1 MFGKTTTQGCVTKTY
16 KKHNNISYP
25 ELPLSFAQI
34 PIHSGHCPVQ
44 IWTDFRVYFGKQ
56 IKRDRRKT
64 TTTTTTSRIE
74 IDGPVHSA
82 SAYARIVYLHTF
94 IYVYIFAL
102 FISRGFC
109 RGSWF
114 FLRFSI
120 LFSAP
125 TNRLRCILFALLQHR
140 CVWVRLFF
148 ANLCLVMH
156 MERVVKFSN
165 G

>member
-64 TTTTTTSRIE
+64 TTTTTTRIE

-82 SAYARIVYLHTF
+82 SAYARIVYEHTY
-94 IYVYIFAL
+94 IYVCIYLCSFYIP
-102 FISRGFC
+102 
-109 RGSWF
+109 WF
-114 FLRFSI
+114 LPWELI
-120 LFSAP
+120 LFSFFHSFFSTHKP
-125 TNRLRCILFALLQHR
+125 TALHIVRIASASLRLGSPFFRESLLSHAHGT
-140 CVWVRLFF
+140 CCEIF
-148 ANLCLVMH
+148 
-156 MERVVKFSN
+156 
-165 G
+165 

>member
-16 KKHNNISYP
+16 KKHINISYP

-64 TTTTTTSRIE
+64 TTTTTRIE

-82 SAYARIVYLHTF
+82 SAYARIVYLHTY
-94 IYVYIFAL
+94 IYVRVSLL
-102 FISRGFC
+102 FLYPVVSAVGVD
-109 RGSWF
+109 SF
-114 FLRFSI
+114 FVFPFFFQHPQTDCAAYCSHCFSI
-120 LFSAP
+120 VASGFAFFSRISA
-125 TNRLRCILFALLQHR
+125 
-140 CVWVRLFF
+140 
-148 ANLCLVMH
+148 
-156 MERVVKFSN
+156 
-165 G
+165 

>member
-64 TTTTTTSRIE
+64 TTTTTRIE

-82 SAYARIVYLHTF
+82 SAYARIVYLHTY

-114 FLRFSI
+114 FFR
-120 LFSAP
+120 FSAP

-140 CVWVRLFF
+140 CVWVRLFSRIS
-148 ANLCLVMH
+148 A
-156 MERVVKFSN
+156 
-165 G
+165 